1 MPRHPCQI
9 LVIDD
14 NLDVA
19 DALGMMLSVE
29 GHTVRIANSGAD
41 ALALAD
47 RYFPDIAFLDIGM
60 PEMDGYEVA
69 GLLREKLSVKR
80 PLIVA
85 LSGYGS
91 QLDRER
97 SRAAGFDAHV
107 TKPLDIGKLR
117 DLVDR
122 ACSAQMQQFPPSP

>member
-1 MPRHPCQI
+1 MYPHCRI

-14 NLDVA
+14 NCDVA
-19 DALGMMLSVE
+19 DALGMMLSIE
-29 GHTVRIANSGAD
+29 GHTVQIANSGHE

-47 RYFPDIAFLDIGM
+47 RYVPDIAFLDIGM

-69 GLLREKLSVKR
+69 GLLREKLSAKP
-80 PLIVA
+80 PLLVA

-91 QLDRER
+91 ALDRER

-107 TKPLDIGKLR
+107 TKPLDISKLR
-117 DLVDR
+117 DLVDQ
-122 ACSAQMQQFPPSP
+122 ACSTQSSRTRQ